1 MDEKEKSIRFI
12 KEYFLNCDSSKQK
25 KLQELLKTVIETDK
39 NEIDS
44 NFYSNIIK
52 KVTEL

>member
-1 MDEKEKSIRFI
+1 MNEKENAIRFI

-25 KLQELLKTVIETDK
+25 KLQELLKSVIDTDEE
-39 NEIDS
+39 EIDS
-44 NFYSNIIK
+44 NFYSNIVK